1 MGGQAKQA
9 NKPRKLKFPRRPKFL
24 WQIESGGVL
33 SGTGVGYG
41 DPIIWDENWYHV
53 AICLRCFNG
62 QRVAQADPT
71 NLKLSSKFRRDA
83 EKSHVCGPL
92 NERGR
97 RDYYGG

>member
-83 EKSHVCGPL
+83 EKSH
-92 NERGR
+92 
-97 RDYYGG
+97 DYYGG